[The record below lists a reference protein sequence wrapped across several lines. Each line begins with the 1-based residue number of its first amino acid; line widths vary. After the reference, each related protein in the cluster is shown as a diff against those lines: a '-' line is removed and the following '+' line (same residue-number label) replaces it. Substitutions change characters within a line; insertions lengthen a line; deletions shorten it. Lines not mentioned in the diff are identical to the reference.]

1 MVSVQ
6 TRLEQAR
13 YAISRGVSQRRAC
26 TLMNVARSGL
36 VYAHKMPVKDGPII
50 RAMRDYS
57 AQYPRYGARRVRI
70 FLRRDGIVLG
80 RDRAARI
87 WAAAGLQV
95 PSKKPKKRYRSQN
108 RQPFVA
114 TAPNQVWAYD
124 FVFDGCAN
132 GDKLK
137 CLTMIDEFTKESL
150 YIDVAGSIR
159 SKRLIQVLEKL
170 IKERGCPMVLR
181 SDHGP
186 EFVSIALLQW
196 AADRGLR
203 NLLIEPGKPWQ
214 NGTNES
220 FNGKFR
226 DECLAM
232 NWFYSRAHAKVII
245 ETWRKHYNAV
255 RPHSSLEY
263 QTPLE
268 FVSQWKSEST
278 TGAGVSR

>member
-13 YAISRGVSQRRAC
+13 YAIGRGVTQRRAC

-36 VYAHKMPVKDGPII
+36 VYAHNMPVKDGPVIK
-50 RAMRDYS
+50 AMRDYS

-70 FLRRDGIVLG
+70 FLRHDGIVLG

-95 PSKKPKKRYRSQN
+95 PAKKPRKRYRSQN

-196 AADRGLR
+196 AADKGLR

-245 ETWRKHYNAV
+245 ESWRKHYNAV

-278 TGAGVSR
+278 TGARVSR

>member
-13 YAISRGVSQRRAC
+13 YAIGRGVTQRRAC

-95 PSKKPKKRYRSQN
+95 PAKKPRKRYRSQN

-196 AADRGLR
+196 AADKGLR

-245 ETWRKHYNAV
+245 ESWRKHYNAV

-278 TGAGVSR
+278 TGARVSR

>member
-13 YAISRGVSQRRAC
+13 YAVSRGVTQRRAC

-36 VYAHKMPVKDGPII
+36 VYEHKMPMKDRPVIE
-50 RAMRDYS
+50 AMHDYS

-87 WAAAGLQV
+87 WAKAGLQV
-95 PSKKPKKRYRSQN
+95 PAKKPRKRYRSQN

-114 TAPNQVWAYD
+114 TGPNQVWAYD

-150 YIDVAGSIR
+150 HIDVAGSIR
-159 SKRLIQVLEKL
+159 SKRLIQVLEQL

-263 QTPLE
+263 QTQLE
-268 FVSQWKSEST
+268 FVSKWIPEST
-278 TGAGVSR
+278 TGASVSR

>member
-1 MVSVQ
+1 
-6 TRLEQAR
+6 
-13 YAISRGVSQRRAC
+13 
-26 TLMNVARSGL
+26 MNVARSGL
-36 VYAHKMPVKDGPII
+36 VYECKMPIKDKPII
-50 RAMRDYS
+50 EAMRDYS

-70 FLRRDGIVLG
+70 FLGRDGLVLG

-114 TAPNQVWAYD
+114 SAPNQVWAYD

-137 CLTMIDEFTKESL
+137 FLTMVDEFTKESL
-150 YIDVAGSIR
+150 RIDVAGSIR
-159 SKRLIQVLEKL
+159 SQRLIQVLEQL

-196 AADRGLR
+196 TADRGLR

-263 QTPLE
+263 KTPLE
-268 FVSQWKSEST
+268 FASQWKPEST

>member
-6 TRLEQAR
+6 ARLEQAR
-13 YAISRGVSQRRAC
+13 YAISRGVTQRRAC
-26 TLMNVARSGL
+26 TLLKVARSGL
-36 VYAHKMPVKDGPII
+36 VYKCKMPMKDAPIVH
-50 RAMRDYS
+50 AMRSYS
-57 AQYPRYGARRVRI
+57 ALYPRYGARRVRI
-70 FLRRDGIVLG
+70 FLRRDGITLG
-80 RDRAARI
+80 RDQAARI

-95 PSKKPKKRYRSQN
+95 PAKRPKKRYRSQN

-114 TAPNQVWAYD
+114 TLPNQVWAYD

-132 GDKLK
+132 GEKLK

-150 YIDVAGSIR
+150 HIDVAGSIR
-159 SKRLIQVLEKL
+159 SKRLIQVLEQL
-170 IKERGCPMVLR
+170 IEERGCPMILR
-181 SDHGP
+181 SDRGP
-186 EFVSIALLQW
+186 EFVSVALLQW
-196 AADRGLR
+196 AADKGLR

-245 ETWRKHYNAV
+245 ETWRKHNNAV

-268 FVSQWKSEST
+268 FVSGWKTKLT
-278 TGAGVSR
+278 TGARVST

>member
-1 MVSVQ
+1 MAPGGCGS
-6 TRLEQAR
+6 
-13 YAISRGVSQRRAC
+13 
-26 TLMNVARSGL
+26 
-36 VYAHKMPVKDGPII
+36 
-50 RAMRDYS
+50 
-57 AQYPRYGARRVRI
+57 

-80 RDRAARI
+80 RDRTARI

-95 PSKKPKKRYRSQN
+95 SSKKSKERYRIQN

-114 TAPNQVWAYD
+114 IRPNQVWAYD

-137 CLTMIDEFTKESL
+137 CLTVVDEFTKESL
-150 YIDVAGSIR
+150 CIDVPGSIR
-159 SKRLIQVLEKL
+159 SKRLIRVLEQL

-181 SDHGP
+181 SDDGL
-186 EFVSIALLQW
+186 EFVSVALLQW

-203 NLLIEPGKPWQ
+203 NLLIEPGQPWQ

-232 NWFYSRAHAKVII
+232 NWFHSRAHAKVIS

-263 QTPLE
+263 QTPLV

-278 TGAGVSR
+278 TGVGVSR

>member
-13 YAISRGVSQRRAC
+13 YAISRGVSHRRAC

-36 VYAHKMPVKDGPII
+36 VYAHKMPVKDGPVIK
-50 RAMRDYS
+50 AMRDYS

-95 PSKKPKKRYRSQN
+95 PAKKPRKRYRSQN

-137 CLTMIDEFTKESL
+137 CLTMVDEFTKESL
-150 YIDVAGSIR
+150 HIDVAGSIR
-159 SKRLIQVLEKL
+159 SMRLIQILEKL
-170 IKERGCPMVLR
+170 INERGCPMVLR

-196 AADRGLR
+196 AADKGLR

-245 ETWRKHYNAV
+245 ESWRKHYNAV

-263 QTPLE
+263 QTPME

-278 TGAGVSR
+278 TGARVSR